1 MTKQEVELVKRIQYL
16 EYKLE
21 IVYQG
26 FKKLQNDVAST
37 NLDEIKEA

>member
-1 MTKQEVELVKRIQYL
+1 MTEQEIEFTKRIQFL

-26 FKKLQNDVAST
+26 FKKLQESVASIE
-37 NLDEIKEA
+37 LEEED

>member
-1 MTKQEVELVKRIQYL
+1 MTEQEIEFTKRIQFL

-26 FKKLQNDVAST
+26 FKKLQESVA
-37 NLDEIKEA
+37 NIELEDEY